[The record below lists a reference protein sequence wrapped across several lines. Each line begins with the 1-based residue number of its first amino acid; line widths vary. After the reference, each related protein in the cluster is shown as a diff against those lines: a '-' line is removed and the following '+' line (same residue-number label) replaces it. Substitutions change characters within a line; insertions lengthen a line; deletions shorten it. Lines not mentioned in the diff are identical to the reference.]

1 MPVFDFN
8 DTSEVNAPSEC
19 TYTTYQSS
27 HATASPDQPILVLDN
42 RKRAWKHHSCGLF
55 TNPIKR
61 TAFEFKDEYACPAR
75 TVKTVMRSTGS
86 GKSPSGAGPSSR
98 LRTVFF
104 SL

>member
-27 HATASPDQPILVLDN
+27 HVTASPDQPILVLDN

-61 TAFEFKDEYACPAR
+61 TAFEFKDEDGTASADILQIDAR
-75 TVKTVMRSTGS
+75 FVSL
-86 GKSPSGAGPSSR
+86 
-98 LRTVFF
+98 LRWRDQA
-104 SL
+104 LG